1 MLDLELTWT
10 CLFEKHAHMKMS
22 MRAIISTIPM
32 HAIMEMADGMGGAC
46 KKFAVR
52 PLIFSLIN
60 LYKLFY
66 RRMYVYMYT
75 KDTPNLFSLS
85 GVSFSVREMAVQM
98 CQILQLEMTWCE
110 LFDFY

>member
-1 MLDLELTWT
+1 M
-10 CLFEKHAHMKMS
+10 
-22 MRAIISTIPM
+22 M
-32 HAIMEMADGMGGAC
+32 HAIMEMADGMAWAR

-66 RRMYVYMYT
+66 RRICICTRKTLPIYS
-75 KDTPNLFSLS
+75 LFPVS
-85 GVSFSVREMAVQM
+85 GFSVREMAVQM